1 MARKVFLT
9 FLGTGN
15 YLECVYKYNEKKSKV
30 VTYIQT
36 ALVDIL
42 ADDYTDFIAFCTEE
56 ASKTHFSK
64 LNEECGGKFKEVII
78 PQGFDEK
85 EIWDI
90 FKIVFDELEENDEVI
105 LDTTHSFR
113 SIPMLGIT
121 LIQYAK
127 FIKQITVKGIY
138 YGAFANLGLPKEIVE
153 KYPNPK
159 DRVAPI
165 LDLTSFSILQD
176 WTNYGSQFINT
187 GNVNNLSKIA
197 DQSTNKILKETQGQD
212 KNAKKL
218 EKINGY
224 LNEIGEDFRTNRGKK
239 YLAAETIIKAKNA
252 IDELKEQT
260 VLSAFTP
267 ILTKLNEEFSKY
279 EKDDEKNLLHAVQ
292 WCIDK
297 DLIQQGITQLQE
309 AVITILCEKI
319 GEDYMKRKN
328 REIVSSYLTF
338 GIRKPSEEWEGVLKG
353 EKAELLID
361 KLGEIESL
369 EEISDRYS
377 ALTDKRNTIN
387 HGGFTDKDAKSS
399 KFKDALSKNYEEL
412 KKLL

>member
-15 YLECVYKYNEKKSKV
+15 YLECVYKYNEKKSRV

-42 ADDYTDFIAFCTEE
+42 AEDYTDFIAFCTEE
-56 ASKTHFSK
+56 ASKIHFSK

-78 PQGFDEK
+78 PQGFDEQ

-90 FKIVFDELEENDEVI
+90 FKIVFDELKENDEVI

-138 YGAFANLGLPKEIVE
+138 YGAFANLGLPKD
-153 KYPNPK
+153 PNPE
-159 DRVAPI
+159 DRIAPI
-165 LDLTSFSILQD
+165 LDLTSFSVLQD

-212 KNAKKL
+212 RNAKKL